1 MLIVN
6 LWHNNL
12 ENLLLNED
20 QVLQGCLLF
29 DICMLYLQNICMLFL
44 VCEMKSNSD
53 KLERTITERTI
64 KVLFALLLQKQNF
77 WS

>member
-1 MLIVN
+1 MLK
-6 LWHNNL
+6 
-12 ENLLLNED
+12 
-20 QVLQGCLLF
+20 GCLLF

-53 KLERTITERTI
+53 KLERAITEKTI
-64 KVLFALLLQKQNF
+64 KVLFALLLQKQIF

>member
-53 KLERTITERTI
+53 KLERAITERTI